1 MASRGFRW
9 EAPPT
14 RLVASLGK
22 YDAAVTKGAHQVGD
36 VYAAKMEAYAKSTAP
51 WADRTGNARKGLAGT
66 TEKSATVMKIWLYGD
81 ATYLQFLELGT
92 RTMRPYPVI
101 WPTISAH
108 VKPLMDDLRRLV
120 EG

>member
-66 TEKSATVMKIWLYGD
+66 TEKSATVMKIWLDGD